1 MSFDYS
7 SRSLRILLV
16 QPYTPDS
23 YWTFR
28 AATWFTGT
36 KSVMPPLGLI
46 TVAALFP
53 QHWQFR
59 LVDQNVEQLTD
70 RDIQWADYVFVT
82 GMIVHRTAM
91 EQVLARCVALGVEA
105 LVGGPFVLDCPDAAE
120 LRLATCRIRGEMES
134 PEFVAQLVGDLAAGT
149 LQSVYTAPFAPSL
162 GEAPIPRF
170 DLVKLR
176 RYNSVSIQLSR
187 GCPQLCKFCTIPN
200 MNGAKPRYKTPAQ
213 VLAELQKLYD
223 MGYRGA
229 IFVTDDNF
237 IGNVL
242 KARELVPYLVA
253 WQQAHQFPFSFY
265 TEADL
270 RLAEHQTLVEDMV
283 AAGFF
288 AVFMGIESPDPDVLK
303 AMKKRQNLGD
313 LVAKARQLRQ
323 WGLIVYAGFIVGN
336 DEDTPASFEA
346 MEQFV
351 EALNVEFA
359 MAGLLQV
366 IPGAP
371 LYKEFKEM
379 GREVRDIHGDQF
391 VGINFD
397 PRGMTHL
404 ELYRGYRRLLEQLYT
419 PANYFGRARRAIQEW
434 NPGPSRKTTPREY
447 RAVPL
452 SFLIQGV
459 ASSYRREYWKFMLW
473 VMREKPQALGRA
485 FAAATSFE
493 HFHRFTHEVAIPQLR
508 QAEEA
513 VLRKEL
519 AAPHGPQLEVV
530 SAV

>member
-1 MSFDYS
+1 MSFDF
-7 SRSLRILLV
+7 SRILRILLV

-36 KSVMPPLGLI
+36 RSTMPPLGLM
-46 TVAALFP
+46 TVAALLP

-59 LVDQNVEQLTD
+59 LVDQNVERLTD
-70 RDIQWADYVFVT
+70 RDIQWADYVFLT

-91 EQVLARCVALGVEA
+91 QQVLERCRNLGVEA

-120 LRLATCRIRGEMES
+120 LILATSRIRGEMES
-134 PEFVAQLVGDLAAGT
+134 PEFVAQLVSDLEAGT
-149 LQSVYTAPFAPSL
+149 LQSVYSAPFAPSL
-162 GEAPIPRF
+162 VDVPVPRF
-170 DLVKLR
+170 DLVKMH

-187 GCPQLCKFCTIPN
+187 GCPQLCKFCTIPA
-200 MNGAKPRYKTPAQ
+200 MNGAKPRYKTPQQ
-213 VLAELQKLYD
+213 VLTELQVLYD

-242 KARELVPYLVA
+242 KAKELVPHLRA
-253 WQQAHQFPFSFY
+253 WQEAHEFPFSFY

-270 RLAEHQTLVEDMV
+270 RLAEHQTLIENMV
-283 AAGFF
+283 AAGFN
-288 AVFMGIESPDPDVLK
+288 AVFMGIESPDPNVLR

-323 WGLIVYAGFIVGN
+323 WGLIVYAGFIIGN
-336 DEDTPASFEA
+336 DEDTRESFGA
-346 MEQFV
+346 MIQFV

-359 MAGLLQV
+359 MVGLLQI

-371 LYKEFKEM
+371 LYREM
-379 GREVRDIHGDQF
+379 REAGREVRDIHGDQF

-397 PRGMTHL
+397 PRGLTHL
-404 ELYRGYRRLLEQLYT
+404 ELFRGYRQVLEELYS
-419 PANYFGRARRAIQEW
+419 PANYFGRARRALEEW
-434 NPGPSRKTTPREY
+434 NPGPSRKTTPREF

-452 SFLIQGV
+452 SFLVQGV
-459 ASSYRREYWKFMLW
+459 TADYHREYWKFMWW
-473 VMREKPQALGRA
+473 VWRERPQALGRA
-485 FAAATSFE
+485 FAVVTSYA
-493 HFHRFTHEVAIPQLR
+493 HFHRFTQEVAIPQLR

-513 VLRKEL
+513 LLRQEL
-519 AAPHGPQLEVV
+519 LVAQGAQLSVV
-530 SAV
+530 